1 MEYRYKDV
9 DHIYKNHDIIGSF
22 VAASEYPEWLRK
34 IAIKY
39 YNFTTYDK
47 IPELLENIERSMNSP
62 FKTIVYVHC
71 SQGVDRVGYV
81 AGAYKMK
88 NKGLSLAEVT
98 K

>member
-1 MEYRYKDV
+1 
-9 DHIYKNHDIIGSF
+9 
-22 VAASEYPEWLRK
+22 
-34 IAIKY
+34 
-39 YNFTTYDK
+39 
-47 IPELLENIERSMNSP
+47 MNSP